1 MTSYNI
7 QSFLLA
13 ILLVLLPI
21 RASCQFDG
29 ITNKIS
35 AYNTRY
41 PGEIL
46 YVHVDRE
53 VYNPGD
59 TLWFKTYLRNKV
71 TLNESTA
78 SVTLFMKIVNG
89 EGKIVHDSKHPVF
102 ESKTLGQ
109 IPLDEG
115 LPSGNYE
122 LISYSSWMK
131 NGSYAELFRKTI
143 RINEERTG
151 KESFSFRLSKELY
164 HEGDTIRGTLTFLDK
179 YGSEISGVN
188 IDFRTGSKYHLSQ
201 KHSVK
206 SSASPNLKIPV
217 NSVISEDPRMEIY
230 TAYKGF
236 SFDTTIYLPV
246 PKNMNLDYYP
256 EGGLLL
262 EGLSNRVAF
271 KMHSENGISFE
282 IKGALYDD
290 SGQWI
295 TDIRSDYKGMGS
307 FPLIPEQGKRY
318 YVKISDPLY
327 VDTVFQLPEAE
338 KEGWMLQ
345 ASVDDDKLTLILGN
359 TFDKAMPAL
368 ITVAVRGFMVNYI
381 ARSVNRFDS
390 FSIPIEGIPPGIA
403 VVTLFD
409 SGGKPRAERLVFVNH
424 NKLGRTLLE
433 SNRSTY
439 LPRDSVA
446 LKIRVSDNRGMP
458 IQGSFSL
465 SVVDE
470 QLGMSRSLDEPG
482 IISALYLS
490 DEIKGAIEDP
500 ESYFDSDIKNR
511 QHFLDLLLLTQGW
524 RKYRY
529 DHILESDIDSF
540 SVPRIY
546 DLVNGQLLKYT
557 FGRKGVPTL
566 GTITVF
572 NAGGIASFKTNE
584 AGVFH
589 YLHKY
594 DPKLNPNV
602 MLLGEGARP
611 KDKVEIWIEPDP
623 FEERFEAFFRKISDS
638 LFTRTYQHPE
648 TDMGFEDQ
656 YSLGINNR
664 WIEEVIVYG
673 KRRKTYEFEEETF
686 INSSSANQDLIRSS
700 TDIYGVLMNMGLP
713 VRQEGQSIV
722 YTGGQYTGAL
732 NWYVDDFP
740 RDYEFVRNLWT
751 GDIKAIFVVRFP
763 DTQLFEIPDRAD
775 VFSTGDEQYSA
786 MIISIHMLP
795 YNERSVKEKRSSSV
809 MLPKLSMSKEFY
821 RPSYATDAQRYSQVP
836 DLRKTLHWEPE
847 VVLDENGEANITFY
861 NGDRYTRVSC
871 ILEGITKEGVPI
883 HGETGYNIYTV
894 RE

>member
-1 MTSYNI
+1 MTIKLKTVLLISL
-7 QSFLLA
+7 FLLA
-13 ILLVLLPI
+13 ISTTLS
-21 RASCQFDG
+21 AQFNSV
-29 ITNKIS
+29 TEKIS
-35 AYNTRY
+35 SHNHKF
-41 PGEIL
+41 PQEIL

-59 TLWFKTYLRNKV
+59 TLWFKAYLRNQV
-71 TLNESTA
+71 TLNETTA
-78 SVTLFMKIVNG
+78 SVTLSIKIVNG

-102 ESKTLGQ
+102 DSKTLGQ
-109 IPLDEG
+109 IRLDDG
-115 LPSGNYE
+115 LSSGNYE

-143 RINEERTG
+143 RINEEKTG
-151 KESFSFRLSKELY
+151 KESFNIRLSQELY
-164 HEGDTIRGTLTFLDK
+164 HEGDTIRGSLTFLDK
-179 YGSEISGVN
+179 YGSELSGVN
-188 IDFRTGSKYHLSQ
+188 IDYRTGSRHNFSQ
-201 KHSVK
+201 KRSVK
-206 SSASPNLKIPV
+206 SSSSPNLKIPV
-217 NSVISEDPRMEIY
+217 NSFICEDPRMEIF
-230 TAYKGF
+230 TTYKGF
-236 SFDTTIYLPV
+236 SFDTIINLPV
-246 PKNMNLDYYP
+246 PKNMDLGFYP

-282 IKGALYDD
+282 IKGGLYDD

-327 VDTVFQLPEAE
+327 VDTVFHLPKAE

-359 TFDKAMPAL
+359 TYDEAKPAL
-368 ITVAVRGFMVNYI
+368 ITLAVRGFMVNYI

-390 FSIPIEGIPPGIA
+390 FSIPTEGIPPGIA

-409 SGGKPRAERLVFVNH
+409 SGGNPRAERLVFVNYK
-424 NKLGRTLLE
+424 KLGSAFLE

-446 LKIRVSDNRGMP
+446 LKIKISDDRGKP
-458 IQGSFSL
+458 VQGSFSL

-470 QLGMSRSLDEPG
+470 QLGMSRSLAEPG
-482 IISALYLS
+482 IISTLYLS
-490 DEIKGAIEDP
+490 EEIKGAIEDP
-500 ESYFDSDIKNR
+500 ESYFNPELTHSR
-511 QHFLDLLLLTQGW
+511 HYLDLLLLTQGW

-529 DHILESDIDSF
+529 DPILESDIDSLPA
-540 SVPRIY
+540 PRIY

-557 FGRKGVPTL
+557 YGRKGIPTP
-566 GTITVF
+566 GSITVF
-572 NAGGIASFKTNE
+572 NAGGTAIFETGEDGSFR
-584 AGVFH
+584 
-589 YLHKY
+589 YMHKY
-594 DPKLNPNV
+594 DPNLNPNV
-602 MLLGEGARP
+602 MLLGEGVRP

-623 FEERFEAFFRKISDS
+623 FEEYFEEFFKEMSDS

-673 KRRKTYEFEEETF
+673 KRRKTYEFQEETF
-686 INSSSANQDLIRSS
+686 INSASASQDLIRSS
-700 TDIYGVLMNMGLP
+700 VDIYGVLMNLGLP
-713 VRQEGQSIV
+713 VVQEGRNIV
-722 YTGGQYTGAL
+722 YTGGQYTGPL

-763 DTQLFEIPDRAD
+763 DTQLFEIPDRGD
-775 VFSTGDEQYSA
+775 INSTGDEQYSA

-795 YNERSVKEKRSSSV
+795 YNERPVKGKRSASV
-809 MLPKLSMSKEFY
+809 MLAKLSMSKEFY

-847 VVLDENGEANITFY
+847 VLLDENGEASVTFY